1 MKFQRVIE
9 QIYFRPWYIT
19 PGGHRAVRQLIQ
31 SKLAAN
37 GGMDMSALVNPR
49 EEMEVTPDGIAII
62 HVCGTLGK
70 GLSPIEKSCGSTD
83 YEQIADEIED
93 ASEMGIRG
101 LMLEISSPGGTVVG
115 NHEIAELLQSLEIPT
130 LAYSDD
136 MACSAAYNI
145 AASCDTIVGAPSS
158 TWGSVG
164 CIIPWEDES
173 VMWEIEGK
181 RFEPITNAEG
191 DLKSAMHGPSLTAD
205 QRASL
210 EQYVQDAFEMFRGNV
225 LRNRAVPNDAMRGQS
240 FFAPRALQNNLIDAI
255 VGTEEEA
262 YQMLLGK
269 L

>member
-1 MKFQRVIE
+1 MKFQRVLE

-62 HVCGTLGK
+62 NVVGTLGK
-70 GLSPIEKSCGSTD
+70 GISQIEKSCGATD
-83 YEQIADEIED
+83 YEDICDEIED
-93 ASEMGIRG
+93 ATEMGVKGI
-101 LMLEISSPGGTVVG
+101 LFEISSPGGTVVG
-115 NHEIAELLQSLEIPT
+115 NHEVAEMIQSLEIPT
-130 LAYSDD
+130 LAYSED

-173 VMWEIEGK
+173 VMWEIEGR
-181 RFEPITNAEG
+181 RFDPITNAEG
-191 DLKSAMHGPSLTAD
+191 DLKSAMHGPSLSPE

-225 LRNRAVPNDAMRGQS
+225 LRNRAVPAEAMRGQS

-255 VGTEEEA
+255 VLTEDEA
-262 YQMLLGK
+262 YAMLLEK

>member
-1 MKFQRVIE
+1 M
-9 QIYFRPWYIT
+9 
-19 PGGHRAVRQLIQ
+19 RQLIQ

-37 GGMDMSALVNPR
+37 HGMDMSALVNPR
-49 EEMEVTPDGIAII
+49 EEMEVTADGIAII
-62 HVCGTLGK
+62 NVTGTLGK
-70 GLSPIEKSCGSTD
+70 GISPIEKSCGSTD
-83 YEQIADEIED
+83 YEDICDEIED
-93 ASEMGIRG
+93 AVEMGVKGI
-101 LMLEISSPGGTVVG
+101 MFEISSPGGTVVG
-115 NHEIAELLQSLEIPT
+115 NHEVAEMIQSLQIPT
-130 LAYSDD
+130 LAYSED

-145 AASCDTIVGAPSS
+145 AASCGTIVGAPSS

-181 RFEPITNAEG
+181 RFDPITNAEG
-191 DLKSAMHGPSLTAD
+191 DLKSAMHGPSLTPA
-205 QRASL
+205 QRTSL

-225 LRNRAVPNDAMRGQS
+225 LRNRAVPEDAMRGQS

-255 VGTEEEA
+255 LLTEEEA